1 MSLRESRDRGVRTKL
16 GSKGDRNRLT
26 TPLLQVPL
34 KAEACSMAMTRD
46 HTDERRDGKFAA
58 MGVSSAIDVAKMLAS
73 VTLIL
78 HTLQRQGLFLAMP
91 SQASIQKSGE
101 SLMQ

>member
-1 MSLRESRDRGVRTKL
+1 MRTKL

-26 TPLLQVPL
+26 PPSLQVPL

-58 MGVSSAIDVAKMLAS
+58 MGVSSTIDVAKMLTS

-78 HTLQRQGLFLAMP
+78 HMLQRPARILAMP
-91 SQASIQKSGE
+91 SQASIQKSVE
-101 SLMQ
+101 SLM